1 MASLTLPPAPPN
13 PRQDAID
20 LHKAFKGFGC
30 DSTVV
35 INILTHRDSVQ
46 RGLIQQ
52 EYRAM
57 YHEELSQR
65 ISSELSGHHKK
76 AMLLWILDPAGRDA
90 TVLREALCGDAMDL
104 RAATEIIC
112 SRTPSQL
119 QIMKQTYFARFG
131 TYLEHD
137 IGHHTSGDHQKILL
151 AYVGIPR
158 YEGPEVD
165 PTIVTHDAKDLY
177 KAGEKRLGT
186 DEKTFIR
193 IFTERSWAHVAS
205 VSSAYHHMYDRKLE
219 KAIKSETSGNF
230 EFALLTILRC
240 AENPAKYFAKLLR
253 KAMKGLGTDDRT
265 LIRVVVTRTE
275 IDMQYIKAEY
285 FKKYKKP
292 LAEAIN
298 SETSG
303 NYRTFLLSLVGHG
316 H

>member
-1 MASLTLPPAPPN
+1 
-13 PRQDAID
+13 
-20 LHKAFKGFGC
+20 
-30 DSTVV
+30 
-35 INILTHRDSVQ
+35 
-46 RGLIQQ
+46 
-52 EYRAM
+52 
-57 YHEELSQR
+57 
-65 ISSELSGHHKK
+65 
-76 AMLLWILDPAGRDA
+76 MLLWILDPAGRDA
-90 TVLREALCGDAMDL
+90 TVLREALSGDTMDL

-119 QIMKQTYFARFG
+119 QIMKQTYLARFG

-137 IGHHTSGDHQKILL
+137 IGHHTSGDHQKLLL

-165 PTIVTHDAKDLY
+165 PTIVTYDAKDLY

-193 IFTERSWAHVAS
+193 IFTERSWAHIAS

-219 KAIKSETSGNF
+219 KVIKSETSGNF
-230 EFALLTILRC
+230 AFALLTILRC
-240 AENPAKYFAKLLR
+240 AESPAKYFAKLLR
-253 KAMKGLGTDDRT
+253 KSMKGLGTDDKT

-303 NYRTFLLSLVGHG
+303 NYRTFLLSLVGQG